1 MEFRNKVL
9 VIEDD
14 SSVSFYIKSV
24 LEGQGYDVIIAEN
37 GRDSETFASSHC
49 PDVILLDLGLPD
61 MDGVSV
67 LKQIRSWSAVPII
80 VVSCRQREQ
89 DKVLAL
95 DNGADDYVQKPF
107 STQELL
113 ARIKVALRHSHS
125 SGSNRSSACNSR
137 FEVGDLVIDYSKYR
151 VYIDGVDAE
160 LTQNEFRL
168 VALLGQYAGTVMTY
182 SDLIRRMWGPNAKAD
197 NQILRV
203 NMANIRRK
211 IEKDPSHP
219 RYIFTETGIGYR
231 MADE

>member
-89 DKVLAL
+89 DRFWHLTT
-95 DNGADDYVQKPF
+95 VQTIMCR
-107 STQELL
+107 S
-113 ARIKVALRHSHS
+113 RSALRS
-125 SGSNRSSACNSR
+125 C
-137 FEVGDLVIDYSKYR
+137 
-151 VYIDGVDAE
+151 
-160 LTQNEFRL
+160 
-168 VALLGQYAGTVMTY
+168 
-182 SDLIRRMWGPNAKAD
+182 
-197 NQILRV
+197 LRV
-203 NMANIRRK
+203 
-211 IEKDPSHP
+211 
-219 RYIFTETGIGYR
+219 
-231 MADE
+231 